1 MIYILC
7 TLHHHE
13 PELLEISQRFAL
25 TTSAFVGWRLLA
37 IAKEHGGI
45 ANNNKT
51 TIAASNLDL
60 NIAIS
65 LVVFF

>member
-1 MIYILC
+1 ML
-7 TLHHHE
+7 
-13 PELLEISQRFAL
+13 FAA
-25 TTSAFVGWRLLA
+25 TNES
-37 IAKEHGGI
+37 GGI

-65 LVVFF
+65 LVIFL